1 MNISGKYN
9 SNQGEMQLEQTDN
22 IVTGSYSLNGI
33 INGLIENNKLKA
45 IWKNGTHEGLL
56 ELEFNEDNSFAG
68 KYKKGK
74 EDAKK
79 KFSSLGYNNGQHF
92 YRPFGFHSNT
102 LP

>member
-9 SNQGEMQLEQTDN
+9 SNQGEMHLEQTDN
-22 IVTGSYSLNGI
+22 IVTGSYSLNGS

-45 IWKNGTHEGLL
+45 IWKNGNHEGLL

-74 EDAKK
+74 EDGPMRGKWDGTII
-79 KFSSLGYNNGQHF
+79 SSTSVS
-92 YRPFGFHSNT
+92 SNI
-102 LP
+102 